1 MSESKPKW
9 YESVGE
15 MGDIVIS
22 SRIRLARNLAEHPF
36 PARLGASAARDIL
49 DRVADFITGSAGGAE
64 FELVDLSRAD
74 ALTIGSLVERHLIS
88 PELASKG
95 GSRGAVLSRDESV
108 SVMIN
113 EEDHL
118 RIQVLGSGLCLNEC
132 MKKADMLDDLLE
144 GHFSYAWDDRLG
156 YLTHCPTNLG
166 TGLRASVMLHL
177 PAHTDTGEIR
187 QLAATL
193 GKLGFAVRGLY
204 GEGSAAVGSMFQV
217 SNQLTLGPTEQE
229 TLDRL
234 VQVVKSTI
242 DRERFLR
249 AKMEEEN
256 PTFLPD
262 KVWRAYGILKYA
274 RKISAGEAMELL
286 SVVREGV
293 SIGEIK
299 GVDMALLNR
308 LIWSIQPNQLCLAAG
323 RALGEQER
331 DAARAAYI
339 RDSI

>member
-1 MSESKPKW
+1 MNKW

-22 SRIRLARNLAEHPF
+22 SRIRLARNLANYPF
-36 PARLGASAARDIL
+36 PARLTASAAKDIL
-49 DRVADFITGSAGGAE
+49 DRVSEYITGSAGGNE
-64 FELVDLSRAD
+64 FELIDLSGAD
-74 ALTIGSLVERHLIS
+74 SVISGSLVERHLIS
-88 PELASKG
+88 PELATKG
-95 GSRGAVLSRDESV
+95 GNRGVVLSKDESV

-177 PAHTDTGEIR
+177 PAHTDTGEIK
-187 QLAATL
+187 LLINTL

-204 GEGSAAVGSMFQV
+204 GEGSAALGSLFQI

-249 AKMEEEN
+249 SKIEEEN
-256 PTFLPD
+256 PNYLAD

-274 RKISAGEAMELL
+274 RKVSANEAMELL
-286 SVVREGV
+286 SVIREGV

-299 GVDMALLNR
+299 DIDMSLLNT
-308 LIWSIQPNQLCLAAG
+308 LLWSIQPSQLILSSG
-323 RALGEQER
+323 RNLTENER
-331 DAARAAYI
+331 DLARAAYI
-339 RDSI
+339 RDNI